1 MDAGVGGGSGGGAGV
16 SAAAAASGSYGLV
29 RTVVGY
35 STSPL
40 FFWLLTVVLVAA
52 IHIASGSKSSS
63 SR

>member
-1 MDAGVGGGSGGGAGV
+1 MDAGVGGGGAGV
-16 SAAAAASGSYGLV
+16 STAAASGSYGLV

-40 FFWLLTVVLVAA
+40 FFWLLTIVLVAA

-63 SR
+63 SSR